1 MSPINSSREGSG
13 PDSFL
18 ERDEEEEQSEVKQM
32 PTMAIS
38 YVDRDKGLNPIESEK
53 EYTQESF
60 KE

>member
-1 MSPINSSREGSG
+1 
-13 PDSFL
+13 L